1 MTNADSTTTVVAT
14 AFGGP
19 EALSVVDRPI
29 AAPGPGQVS
38 VAVRAV
44 GTNPIDYKL
53 YSGAFGHD
61 PGQLPIALGSEA
73 AGVVTAVGDAEE
85 GPAGPI
91 HPGDEVVL
99 YPIEGAYTSQ
109 VVVPV
114 SSVVPKPST
123 LTFEEASGLM
133 LTGSTAVH
141 ALKVTGVGAGDTVVV
156 HGASGGVGLMAVQ
169 LAVDAGARVI
179 ATAGESRHDY
189 LRTLGAEPVAYGNG
203 LIERIRAL
211 APGGVD
217 AAIDAAGTDE
227 ALDTSIA
234 LVADRNRITTIAGF
248 QRGFELGIKVL
259 GGVPGGDPGT
269 EVRAAA
275 RLELVRLAE
284 AGKLKVLVAATYPLA
299 EAAAAHR
306 AQASGHTHGKIVLV
320 P

>member
-1 MTNADSTTTVVAT
+1 MANTDSTTTVVAT

-53 YSGAFGHD
+53 YSGSFGHD

-73 AGVVTAVGDAEE
+73 AGVVTAVGDAAE

-91 HPGDEVVL
+91 HPGVEVVL
-99 YPIEGAYTSQ
+99 YPIECAYASQ

-141 ALKVTGVGAGDTVVV
+141 ALKVTGVGPGDTVVV

-189 LRTLGAEPVAYGNG
+189 LRTLGAEPVAYGDG

-234 LVADRNRITTIAGF
+234 LVADRNRIATIAGF

-284 AGKLKVLVAATYPLA
+284 AGKLKVQVAATYPLA

-306 AQASGHTHGKIVLV
+306 ALASGHTHGKIVLV